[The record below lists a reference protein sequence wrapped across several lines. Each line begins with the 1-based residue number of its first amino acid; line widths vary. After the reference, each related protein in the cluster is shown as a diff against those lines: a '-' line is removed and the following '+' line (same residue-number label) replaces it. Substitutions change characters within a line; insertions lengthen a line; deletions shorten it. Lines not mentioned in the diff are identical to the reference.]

1 MNQENRNKI
10 IKAIAS
16 GKIEIV
22 RENSAKPGGRVF
34 YAKTFLD
41 LLTITSSEENLQGV
55 SLHVSSDLQ
64 AWLDSVIGSVSEKNK
79 RGE

>member
-1 MNQENRNKI
+1 MNQKNRDKI

-34 YAKTFLD
+34 YARTFLD
-41 LLTITSSEENLQGV
+41 LLKITSSEENLQGV
-55 SLHVSSDLQ
+55 SLYLSSDLQ
-64 AWLDSVIGSVSEKNK
+64 AWLDSVNRPVSE
-79 RGE
+79 